1 MRLHQSFAL
10 VVFTRNLIARDRK
23 EEMLMRFFSSA
34 ISLRI
39 TTVLLT
45 VTSAFGADLT
55 VTNVEVTQAT
65 QTTTNTVP
73 LVAQRSTAV
82 RATITVANSGGAPVA
97 NVSGRLHVFVGG
109 IEITPLAGILP
120 INAPFSALIS
130 PQRANENDTLNF
142 ELLSPTGIT
151 ASNAVDFRVDLTAPA
166 GVNVTP
172 GSANGLTFSNR
183 TTPLLFFTRINY
195 TPAGLGLAPLSFVQ
209 PGVGNAFVSG
219 ILPVNDS
226 DPTLYRQ
233 GIFPSLTFTEDSRGV
248 HRLDATGMDGSD
260 LLSLLESCR
269 QLIVNSGVGAS
280 DHVFLYGWLAGNPID
295 GNGAALVGGR
305 VAFGNSDPIR
315 GQRSYAHELTHNFGF
330 NHNNQNLDQVGFDV
344 GARLP
349 NNPAGNNTTGRVK
362 PTTLFDIQTP
372 GLLTNQAWVTADKYM
387 TLFNSPTLSAPDAP
401 DSTFSTSVLV
411 VQGVFDPTGQKLVRL
426 KPVFRYPWL
435 SQPTRVLQPP
445 TGASALPYSVNVTTA
460 AGTRITVPF
469 APFIADDP
477 SEEVERLGAFE
488 VMIPAPADVTTLNIT
503 DRAGT
508 VNFGGFQRSATPV
521 TVTIVSPQP
530 GAALDPVTKVVAR
543 VSNPTAGA
551 LFQAAYSPD
560 GGRSFVPIAVDLT
573 DPNFSFDATVLPPS
587 AGSGLV
593 RLFAGDGLNTTMV
606 DLGNLTTPPG
616 INVEGAVNGASFLG
630 GPVSPGEL
638 LTLFGL
644 GIGPTTGV
652 GLQITSGGLVST
664 LLGGV
669 QVFFDGVPA
678 PLTFARADQV
688 NVVVPYAVAD
698 KQQTQ
703 VTLQFQGRSS
713 NMITLPVAPTSTA
726 VFALNASGS
735 GQGAILNQ
743 DQTVNGPANPA
754 DKGSIIA
761 IFANGAGQTNP
772 SGIDGKPAAV
782 PLPQPLAKV
791 TATIGGINADI
802 LYAGAAPTLVAG
814 VLQVNARIPPGVPSG
829 NVPVVIAVGNTTSQG
844 TITVAVK

>member
-1 MRLHQSFAL
+1 
-10 VVFTRNLIARDRK
+10 
-23 EEMLMRFFSSA
+23 
-34 ISLRI
+34 
-39 TTVLLT
+39 
-45 VTSAFGADLT
+45 
-55 VTNVEVTQAT
+55 
-65 QTTTNTVP
+65 VP

-82 RATITVANSGGAPVA
+82 RATITVANSGGAAVA
-97 NVSGRLHVFVGG
+97 NVSGRLHVFVSGA
-109 IEITPLAGILP
+109 EITPVAGVLP
-120 INAPFSALIS
+120 INAPFTAPIA

-151 ASNAVDFRVDLTAPA
+151 ASTAVDFRVDLTAPV
-166 GVNVTP
+166 GVNVTS
-172 GSANGLTFSNR
+172 GSVTGLTFSNR
-183 TTPLLFFTRINY
+183 TTPLLYFTRINY

-209 PGVGNAFVSG
+209 PGTGNAFVSG

-233 GIFPSLTFTEDSRGV
+233 GLFPTLTYTEDSRNV
-248 HRLDATGMDGSD
+248 HRLDALGSDGSD

-269 QLIVNSGVGAS
+269 QLIVSSGVGAS
-280 DHVFLYGWLAGNPID
+280 DHIFLYGWLAGNPID

-349 NNPAGNNTTGRVK
+349 NNPAGNNTNGRVK

-372 GLLTNQAWVTADKYM
+372 GLLTNQAWVTADKYT
-387 TLFNSPTLSAPDAP
+387 TLFNSATLSAPDAP
-401 DSTFSTSVLV
+401 DSTFSASVLV
-411 VQGVFDPTGQKLVRL
+411 VQGIFDPTGQKLVRL

-435 SQPTRVLQPP
+435 SQPTRILQQPP
-445 TGASALPYSVNVTTA
+445 TGVVSVSYNVNVTTA
-460 AGTRITVPF
+460 AGAKITVPF
-469 APFIADDP
+469 TPFIADDP
-477 SEEVERLGAFE
+477 TEEVERLGAFE
-488 VMIPAPADVTTLNIT
+488 VMIPAPADVATLNIT

-508 VNFGGFQRSATPV
+508 VNFGGFQRSANPV
-521 TVTIVSPQP
+521 TVQIVSPQP
-530 GAALDPVTKVVAR
+530 GAALDPITRVVAR
-543 VSNPTAGA
+543 ASNPTAGA

-573 DPNFSFDATVLPPS
+573 DPSFSFDATVLPPS
-587 AGSGLV
+587 AGTGLI
-593 RLFAGDGLNTTMV
+593 RIFAGDGLNTTMI
-606 DLGNLTTPPG
+606 DAGNLTTPPG
-616 INVEGAVNGASFLG
+616 ITVDGAVNAASFLR

-638 LTLFGL
+638 VAIFGL

-652 GLQITSGGLVST
+652 GLQITPGGLVST
-664 LLGGV
+664 LIGGV
-669 QVFFDGVPA
+669 QVLFDGVPA

-688 NVVVPYAVAD
+688 NVVVPYSVAG

-703 VTLQFQGRSS
+703 VTLQFQGRPS
-713 NMITLPVAPTSTA
+713 NTITLPVAPTSA
-726 VFALNASGS
+726 GVFALNASGS

-761 IFANGAGQTNP
+761 IFANGEGQTDP
-772 SGIDGKPAAV
+772 AGIDGMPATV

-791 TATIGGINADI
+791 TATIGGVNAEI

-814 VLQVNARIPPGVPSG
+814 VLQVNARIPSGAPSG
-829 NVPVVIAVGNTTSQG
+829 NVPVTITVGNSTSQG

>member
-1 MRLHQSFAL
+1 MKHFPWR
-10 VVFTRNLIARDRK
+10 IAT
-23 EEMLMRFFSSA
+23 A
-34 ISLRI
+34 
-39 TTVLLT
+39 VLST
-45 VTSAFGADLT
+45 AFAFGIDLT

-65 QTTTNTVP
+65 QTTTNTIP

-82 RATITVANSGGAPVA
+82 RATITVANTGAPVA

-109 IEITPLAGILP
+109 IEITPVAGVLP
-120 INAPFSALIS
+120 INAPFTAPLA

-151 ASNAVDFRVDLTAPA
+151 ASNTVDFHVDLTAPG
-166 GVNVTP
+166 GVNVTS
-172 GSANGLTFSNR
+172 GSANTLTFANR

-195 TPAGLGLAPLSFVQ
+195 TPAGLGLPPLSFVQ

-233 GIFPSLTFTEDSRGV
+233 GLFPSLTFTEDSRGV
-248 HRLDATGMDGSD
+248 HRLQALGMDGND

-269 QLIVNSGVGAS
+269 QLIVNTGVGAS
-280 DHVFLYGWLAGNPID
+280 DHVFLYAWLAGNPID
-295 GNGAALVGGR
+295 GNGLASVGGR

-344 GARLP
+344 GSRLP
-349 NNPAGNNTTGRVK
+349 NNPAGNNTNGRVK

-372 GLLTNQAWVTADKYM
+372 GLLTNQAWVTSDKYT
-387 TLFNSPTLSAPDAP
+387 TLFNSATLSAPDAP
-401 DSTFSTSVLV
+401 DSSFVTSLLV
-411 VQGVFDPTGQKLVRL
+411 VQGVFDPSGQKLVRL

-435 SQPTRVLQPP
+435 SQPTRTVQTPATAPP
-445 TGASALPYSVNVTTA
+445 PYSVNVVTA

-469 APFIADDP
+469 TPTVADDP
-477 SEEVERLGAFE
+477 SQEVEGFGTFE
-488 VMIPAPADVTTLNIT
+488 VMIPAPADIASLNIT

-508 VNFGGFQRSATPV
+508 LNFGGFQRSATPV
-521 TVTIVSPQP
+521 TVTITSPPP

-543 VSNPTAGA
+543 VSNPSPGA

-560 GGRSFVPIAVDLT
+560 GGKSFVPIAVDLT
-573 DPNFSFDATVLPPS
+573 DPNFTFDATTVPPS
-587 AGSGLV
+587 AGFGLI
-593 RLFAGDGLNTTMV
+593 RIFAGDGLNTTMMDV
-606 DLGNLTTPPG
+606 GNLTTPPG
-616 INVEGAVNGASFLG
+616 ITVEGTVNAASFQG

-638 LTLFGL
+638 LAIFGL
-644 GIGPTTGV
+644 GIGPPTGV
-652 GLQITSGGLVST
+652 GLQLTSGGLVST

-669 QVFFDGVPA
+669 QVLFDGIPA
-678 PLTFARADQV
+678 PLTFVRADQV
-688 NVVVPYAVAD
+688 NVVVPYGVAG

-713 NMITLPVAPTSTA
+713 NTITLPVAATSA
-726 VFALNASGS
+726 GVFALDASGR

-754 DKGSIIA
+754 EKGSIIA
-761 IFANGAGQTNP
+761 IYANGAGQTDP
-772 SGIDGKPAAV
+772 PGVDGKPATP
-782 PLPQPLAKV
+782 PLPKPLEKV
-791 TATIGGINADI
+791 TATIGGINAEL

-814 VLQVNARIPPGVPSG
+814 VLQVNARIPAGVPSG
-829 NVPVVIAVGNTTSQG
+829 NVPVVITVGNTTSQS
-844 TITVAVK
+844 TITLAVK

>member
-1 MRLHQSFAL
+1 MKHFPWR
-10 VVFTRNLIARDRK
+10 IAT
-23 EEMLMRFFSSA
+23 A
-34 ISLRI
+34 
-39 TTVLLT
+39 VLST
-45 VTSAFGADLT
+45 AFAFGIDLT

-65 QTTTNTVP
+65 QTTTNTIP

-82 RATITVANSGGAPVA
+82 RATITVANTGAPVA

-109 IEITPLAGILP
+109 IEITPVAGVLP
-120 INAPFSALIS
+120 INAPFTAPLA

-151 ASNAVDFRVDLTAPA
+151 ASNTVDFHVDLTAPG
-166 GVNVTP
+166 GVNVTS
-172 GSANGLTFSNR
+172 GSANTLTFANR

-195 TPAGLGLAPLSFVQ
+195 TPAGLGLPPLSFVQ

-233 GIFPSLTFTEDSRGV
+233 GLFPSLTFTEDSRGV
-248 HRLDATGMDGSD
+248 HRLQALGMDGND

-269 QLIVNSGVGAS
+269 QLIVNTGVGAS
-280 DHVFLYGWLAGNPID
+280 DHVFLYAWLAGNPID
-295 GNGAALVGGR
+295 GNGLASVGGR

-344 GARLP
+344 GSRLP
-349 NNPAGNNTTGRVK
+349 NNPAGNNTNGRVK

-372 GLLTNQAWVTADKYM
+372 GLLTNQAWVTSDKYT
-387 TLFNSPTLSAPDAP
+387 TLFNSATLSAPDAP
-401 DSTFSTSVLV
+401 DSSFVTSLLV
-411 VQGVFDPTGQKLVRL
+411 VQGVFDPSGQKLVRL

-435 SQPTRVLQPP
+435 SQPTRTVQTPATAPP
-445 TGASALPYSVNVTTA
+445 PYSVNVVTA

-469 APFIADDP
+469 TPTVADDP
-477 SEEVERLGAFE
+477 SQEVEGFGTFE
-488 VMIPAPADVTTLNIT
+488 VMIPAPADIASLNIT

-508 VNFGGFQRSATPV
+508 LNFGGFQRSATPV
-521 TVTIVSPQP
+521 TVTITSPPP

-543 VSNPTAGA
+543 VSNPSPGA

-560 GGRSFVPIAVDLT
+560 GGKSFVPIAVDLT
-573 DPNFSFDATVLPPS
+573 DPNFTFDATTVPPS
-587 AGSGLV
+587 AGFGLI
-593 RLFAGDGLNTTMV
+593 RIFAGDGLNTTMMDV
-606 DLGNLTTPPG
+606 GNLTTPPG
-616 INVEGAVNGASFLG
+616 ITVEGTVNAASFQG

-638 LTLFGL
+638 LAIFGL
-644 GIGPTTGV
+644 GIGPPTGV
-652 GLQITSGGLVST
+652 GLQLTSGGLVST

-669 QVFFDGVPA
+669 QVLFDGIPA
-678 PLTFARADQV
+678 PLTFVRADQV
-688 NVVVPYAVAD
+688 NVVVPYGVAG

-713 NMITLPVAPTSTA
+713 NTITLPVAATSA
-726 VFALNASGS
+726 GVFALDASGR

-754 DKGSIIA
+754 EKGSIIA
-761 IFANGAGQTNP
+761 IYANGAGQTDP
-772 SGIDGKPAAV
+772 PGVDGKPATPQLPK
-782 PLPQPLAKV
+782 PLEKV
-791 TATIGGINADI
+791 TATVGGINAEL

-814 VLQVNARIPPGVPSG
+814 VLQVNARIPAGVPSG
-829 NVPVVIAVGNTTSQG
+829 NVPVVITVGNTTSQS
-844 TITVAVK
+844 TITLAVK